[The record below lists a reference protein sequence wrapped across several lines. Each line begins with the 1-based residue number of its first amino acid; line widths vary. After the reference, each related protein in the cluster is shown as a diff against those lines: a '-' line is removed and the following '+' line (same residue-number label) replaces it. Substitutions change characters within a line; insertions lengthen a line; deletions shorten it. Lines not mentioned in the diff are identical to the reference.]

1 MQKQMFLSFTE
12 GELYA
17 LVNDAVKEAIK
28 DFQKEK
34 KEVKDELLTREEA
47 AAFLKIDLSTLH
59 SWTNKGYLKQYAVGS
74 RRYYKPREII
84 NSLVELKSGSHA
96 R

>member
-28 DFQKEK
+28 DFQKDK
-34 KEVKDELLTREEA
+34 KDENDKLLTREEA
-47 AAFLKIDLSTLH
+47 ATLLKIDLSTLH
-59 SWTNKGYLKQYAVGS
+59 AWTKKGDLISYAKGS
-74 RRYYKPREII
+74 RRYYKKDEII
-84 NSLVELKSGSHA
+84 NSLVELKP
-96 R
+96 